1 MDRNYKI
8 VGGLVTLLLGLGVVY
23 ARQKRNIPT
32 ISAKNLDDE
41 LNAILRKKAI
51 RITGHKF

>member
-1 MDRNYKI
+1 MI
-8 VGGLVTLLLGLGVVY
+8 AISLVGISLLAFAY
-23 ARQKRNIPT
+23 QRKRKVIPT
-32 ISAKNLDDE
+32 IHAINLDDE